1 MTKKIVFSVFS
12 LHFPRFITLKSPL
25 FSIWLGCDTVVM
37 QKGRRGVLKLT
48 GLRKFCGQIFFHA
61 NAFMCLFWGQLNYNH
76 IDRSLQTLPNNCSTC
91 YNYISTAFTKAGTEA
106 LKTPFEFLMNNFI
119 ESSQF
124 LEYNN

>member
-48 GLRKFCGQIFFHA
+48 GLRKFWGQIFFHA
-61 NAFMCLFWGQLNYNH
+61 NGFMCLFWGQLNYNH
-76 IDRSLQTLPNNCSTC
+76 IDKSLQTLLNNCSTC
-91 YNYISTAFTKAGTEA
+91 YNHISTTFTKAGTEA
-106 LKTPFEFLMNNFI
+106 LKAPFEFLMNNFI
-119 ESSQF
+119 ESS
-124 LEYNN
+124 